1 MKRALFAFA
10 AAVLLLSPGRA
21 VAATIEFREIAF
33 NVGGIVY
40 DSLGPPVVD
49 PGAPGLNDA
58 GFDYNTGLGSL
69 IFSLSAGSSIFAFV
83 DFDIFDGASDT
94 FFDDTATQL
103 GAVPVGGSWEID
115 EPGFVFGDIFTN
127 LTAGALDNMA
137 YNGVPM
143 PNGEDVSMALGQA
156 VAQDAVVTFA
166 LTLNDPGGFRLRQTS
181 ASGDTIFFSSTVR
194 LVGDPGD
201 PAPIPEPGTLA
212 LFGAG
217 ALIGAFK
224 LRGRFAKS
232 LKK

>member
-21 VAATIEFREIAF
+21 VSATIEFREIAF

-49 PGAPGLNDA
+49 PGAPGLNDS

-83 DFDIFDGASDT
+83 DFDIYDGASDT
-94 FFDDTATQL
+94 FFDDSASQL

-127 LTAGALDNMA
+127 LTAGALDNTVFD
-137 YNGVPM
+137 GVIT
-143 PNGEDVSMALGQA
+143 NEDVSMAIGRS

-181 ASGDTIFFSSTVR
+181 ASGDEIFFSSTVR
-194 LVGDPGD
+194 LVGD